1 MCETCYNAGA
11 RCPGEAHPAMAR
23 RINNLLYNVSPD
35 EEDMRRYLQWR
46 IENDTSLAV
55 LVKKKDGLQ
64 DYILDAV
71 VRGSGFMLVHTTD
84 IFTD

>member
-1 MCETCYNAGA
+1 
-11 RCPGEAHPAMAR
+11 
-23 RINNLLYNVSPD
+23 LYNVSPD

-71 VRGSGFMLVHTTD
+71 VCGSGFMLVHTTD